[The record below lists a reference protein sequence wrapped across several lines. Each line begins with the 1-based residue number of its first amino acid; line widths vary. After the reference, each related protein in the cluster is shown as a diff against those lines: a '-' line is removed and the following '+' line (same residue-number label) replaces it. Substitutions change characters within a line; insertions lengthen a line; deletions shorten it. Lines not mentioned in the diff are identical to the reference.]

1 VTIGKGEQ
9 KDSLSAYVKKS
20 VKQEI
25 MEMGKP
31 GEVIE
36 KLWEEHKKLKSSP
49 EEKSIKQPE
58 IELSFQEKALL
69 FARQH
74 TKIILTF
81 TIVVLIT
88 LLLIIASSNNRGNID
103 KASTKQQEKNKNVH
117 LTQASEKPIIA
128 EDKVSADKS
137 DELASEDNI
146 RKENVGDK
154 EQIEELKPLL
164 VIPFVKHI
172 HTIGSC
178 SGSLI
183 FYDEY
188 IEYKTAGK
196 DYRRW
201 KYDKLRGYEYTSSFL
216 IIKTYERQDYDVIK
230 IANRDFKFR
239 LPNNADKKEII
250 ALLENKIKR

>member
-1 VTIGKGEQ
+1 LE
-9 KDSLSAYVKKS
+9 
-20 VKQEI
+20 
-25 MEMGKP
+25 
-31 GEVIE
+31 
-36 KLWEEHKKLKSSP
+36 
-49 EEKSIKQPE
+49 
-58 IELSFQEKALL
+58 ELSFQEKALL

-88 LLLIIASSNNRGNID
+88 LMLIIASSNNRGSID